1 MASFPLEASFL
12 NFYFPAGSQPARIQ
26 RTERVWHT
34 RGSGPRGDLSSAMY
48 GGYGGGRG
56 GGRGGRSKN
65 VWVRPG
71 STPATA
77 PSTQDPKKPTT
88 GKAGSEGANDA
99 GRPDPA
105 AIKPPP
111 WVATKGATLSA
122 SARSYTP
129 ASNGDEG
136 GAGSNHVGQSFL
148 PVGVKRKAGEGED
161 GAAGPKRQHLYVDP
175 ALQEKQRKAAEAKAE
190 LEAKIAAAKEEAE
203 RMKRSIEEAAAKAK
217 TKKEEAQRE
226 EYKRK
231 ELERKEMEM
240 EKQKKQKA
248 ASNLLSGFAA
258 ARKKHGVGTAD
269 GPKPAAEPEVEL
281 TQEEKDR
288 QEVRRVMMATSDWQ
302 VLNLV
307 PNAQPKWVKQAYREL
322 AKVLHPDKCK
332 APGAKDA
339 FQKLSKA
346 YQNINAMQA

>member
-1 MASFPLEASFL
+1 
-12 NFYFPAGSQPARIQ
+12 
-26 RTERVWHT
+26 
-34 RGSGPRGDLSSAMY
+34 MY
-48 GGYGGGRG
+48 GGDGGGRG
-56 GGRGGRSKN
+56 GGRGGGGRARN

-71 STPATA
+71 STPAAATA
-77 PSTQDPKKPTT
+77 PNGGTQ
-88 GKAGSEGANDA
+88 GSRGDGAADA
-99 GRPDPA
+99 
-105 AIKPPP
+105 KPPP
-111 WVATKGATLSA
+111 ATTKPPPNAAKVASLSA
-122 SARSYTP
+122 KARSYTP
-129 ASNGDEG
+129 ASNAGEEG
-136 GAGSNHVGQSFL
+136 GAGGDHVGRSFL
-148 PVGVKRKAGEGED
+148 PVGVKRKAGENER
-161 GAAGPKRQHLYVDP
+161 GAGGPKRQHLYVDP
-175 ALQEKQRKAAEAKAE
+175 ALQEKQKKAAEAKAE

-203 RMKRSIEEAAAKAK
+203 RMKRSIKETAAKAK
-217 TKKEEAQRE
+217 ARKEEAQRE
-226 EYKRK
+226 EHARK
-231 ELERKEMEM
+231 ELELKEKHM

-269 GPKPAAEPEVEL
+269 GPKTTEPTPEVEL